1 MKTPEE
7 MAKEYA
13 EIVWDESELAPED
26 RGIERHV
33 AIGRHSTKIGFLAGY
48 TAGFERAVQLQAS
61 LAEYIQKQNPF
72 DANNHGES
80 INLRI
85 PSDQELHLR
94 AMTSLSIGTS
104 SHTNIQFIPGT
115 GWVKKI

>member
-1 MKTPEE
+1 MKAPEE
-7 MAKEYA
+7 MAEEYA
-13 EIVWDESELAPED
+13 ELMSFDV
-26 RGIERHV
+26 RGHQR
-33 AIGRHSTKIGFLAGY
+33 GFLAGY

>member
-1 MKTPEE
+1 MSKTPEE
-7 MAKEYA
+7 MAEEYA
-13 EIVWDESELAPED
+13 DNEGSGNETYEHGM
-26 RGIERHV
+26 RQ
-33 AIGRHSTKIGFLAGY
+33 GFLAGY

-61 LAEYIQKQNPF
+61 LAEYIQQQNPF
-72 DANNHGES
+72 HVGSNGKPM
-80 INLRI
+80 NLPI

-104 SHTNIQFIPGT
+104 SHTNIQFIPDM